1 MAVLSEQSAIVVA
14 GLGLVRT
21 GFLNSGLLLLVSD
34 RMRWQVRGVSDLE
47 KTEGVVLQYYYCAR
61 KVSDSNMKLL
71 RCVELGDR
79 FASLREHSTTL
90 PSRHPGTHSQQ
101 P

>member
-34 RMRWQVRGVSDLE
+34 GMRWQIRGVSDWE
-47 KTEGVVLQYYYCAR
+47 ETVGVVLQYYYCAKKSKR
-61 KVSDSNMKLL
+61 
-71 RCVELGDR
+71 
-79 FASLREHSTTL
+79 
-90 PSRHPGTHSQQ
+90 QQ
-101 P
+101 